1 MPSLKKR
8 MSSKTGFAPG
18 TLVHIGEQRVDRV
31 RIQVI
36 NFDGDTID
44 EKTTETLPEALRHC
58 DDHRTTWLNIDGLHD
73 TELIARL
80 GDHFHI
86 HPLTLEDI
94 LNTGQRAKCEEFD
107 SYLYIVLKMFRNDPA
122 GDEVLHEQI
131 SLIITER
138 VLISFQESQGDVFE
152 PVRQRLRANRGRI
165 RKSGCDYLAYTLM
178 DAIVDHYFTILE
190 YIGGH
195 IEDIEEE
202 ILEEPRPHVIERL
215 HDQKRNI
222 IYLRK
227 QIWPLREVVNSMT
240 RGENPLIQSSTTL
253 FLRDVHDHTIQVIDT
268 IESYRDLMA
277 GLLDLYLTMISNR
290 MNEVMKVLTIIAT
303 IFIPITFI
311 AGVYGMNF
319 KNMPELE
326 WSWGYGMVWGIMV
339 VMALIMLIY
348 FRRKKWL

>member
-1 MPSLKKR
+1 MPQIRKR
-8 MSSKTGFAPG
+8 ISAKTGFAPG

-36 NFDGDTID
+36 NFDSDSMD
-44 EKTTETLPEALRHC
+44 EMTTETLSEALTQC
-58 DDHRTTWLNIDGLHD
+58 NDHRTTWLNIDGLHD
-73 TELIARL
+73 TELISCL

-94 LNTGQRAKCEEFD
+94 LNTGQRAKVEDFD
-107 SYLYIVLKMFRNDPA
+107 TYLYIVMKMMRHDPA
-122 GDEVLHEQI
+122 GNEVLHEQI
-131 SLIITER
+131 SLILTDRI
-138 VLISFQESQGDVFE
+138 LISFQESRGDVFE
-152 PVRQRLRANRGRI
+152 PVRQRLRNNRGRI
-165 RKSGCDYLAYTLM
+165 RKLGCDYLAYTLM

-190 YIGGH
+190 FIGEH
-195 IEDIEEE
+195 IEEIEEE
-202 ILEEPRPHVIERL
+202 ILETPRPRVMERL

-227 QIWPLREVVNSMT
+227 QIWPLRELVNAMT
-240 RGENPLIQSSTTL
+240 REENPLIRSSTTL

-268 IESYRDLMA
+268 IESYRDLLA

-319 KNMPELE
+319 RNMPELE
-326 WSWGYGMVWGIMV
+326 WSWGYTMVWGVMV
-339 VMALIMLIY
+339 AMVIVMLMY

>member
-1 MPSLKKR
+1 MPQLTKR
-8 MSSKTGFAPG
+8 ISSKTGFAPG

-36 NFDGDTID
+36 NFDADTMD
-44 EKTTETLPEALRHC
+44 ERTTETLPEALSYC
-58 DDHRTTWLNIDGLHD
+58 DDQRTSWLNVDGLHD
-73 TELIARL
+73 TELISRL

-94 LNTGQRAKCEEFD
+94 LNTGQRAKIEDFD
-107 SYLYIVLKMFRNDPA
+107 TYLYIVLKMLRHEPSSNA
-122 GDEVLHEQI
+122 VLHEQI
-131 SLIITER
+131 SLIITDR

-152 PVRQRLRANRGRI
+152 PVRQRLRNNRGRI
-165 RKSGCDYLAYTLM
+165 RKLGCDYLAYTLM

-190 YIGGH
+190 FIGER
-195 IEDIEEE
+195 IEEIEEE
-202 ILEEPRPHVIERL
+202 ILETPRPRVMERL

-240 RGENPLIQSSTTL
+240 REENPLIQRSTTL
-253 FLRDVHDHTIQVIDT
+253 FLRDVHDHTIQIIDT

-319 KNMPELE
+319 KYMPELE
-326 WSWGYGMVWGIMV
+326 WPRGYGMVWGIML
-339 VMALIMLIY
+339 VMALVMLIY
-348 FRRKKWL
+348 FKRKKWL